1 MVILGPTQQSDDCPR
16 LQIGDYASFAN
27 IQNNQ
32 SDLGAAPVYN
42 YVMADTDYLLLPSL
56 SHYFLSTPQGAN
68 RSEAFLNTTAKLQ
81 NGTYGGLL
89 LKNVDHVLNM
99 SRPFATSSSCQDLV
113 AIRDALVGN
122 WRDSGTGLGY
132 GKIPF
137 DVNST
142 YSRTL

>member
-1 MVILGPTQQSDDCPR
+1 VLVS
-16 LQIGDYASFAN
+16 QIGDYASFVN

-42 YVMADTDYLLLPSL
+42 YVMADTDYLLLPSV
-56 SHYFLSTPQGAN
+56 SHYFLSTPQGTN
-68 RSEAFLNTTAKLQ
+68 RSAEFLATRATLQ
-81 NGTYGGLL
+81 NGTYEELL

-99 SRPFATSSSCQDLV
+99 SRPFATNSSCQNLV
-113 AIRDALVGN
+113 AIRDTLVGN

-137 DVNST
+137 DINST
-142 YSRTL
+142 SLRLLNLHVADST